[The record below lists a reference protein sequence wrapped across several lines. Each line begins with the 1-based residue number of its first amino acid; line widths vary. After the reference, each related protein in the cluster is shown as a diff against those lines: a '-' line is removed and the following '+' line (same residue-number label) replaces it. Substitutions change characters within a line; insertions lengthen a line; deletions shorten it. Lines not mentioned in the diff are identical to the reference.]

1 LDTIEVVRADVIAKL
16 KENRE
21 QHKATYEEADANY
34 RQVCVDALRAR
45 ANDIEGGGRIQLIF
59 ELPKPEDHTE
69 DYDNAIAMLEWDQ
82 REKIELDQMDFR
94 AYVLDKWHWERS
106 FAANTMSYSA
116 GARR

>member
-1 LDTIEVVRADVIAKL
+1 
-16 KENRE
+16 
-21 QHKATYEEADANY
+21 
-34 RQVCVDALRAR
+34 
-45 ANDIEGGGRIQLIF
+45 
-59 ELPKPEDHTE
+59 
-69 DYDNAIAMLEWDQ
+69 MLEWDQ